1 MLNQMRRGAGNWLA
15 KVLMGILVVSF
26 VVWGVADAFRG
37 MGVSTIASVGGT
49 DVPLSR
55 FQRDYARALQQLSA
69 NAGQPI
75 NPADAA
81 AFGLPQQVL
90 GRIVTETVLNDTAG
104 NLGIGITDNELLR
117 QIKADPNFRGA
128 DGQFSADRMRQLLA
142 ANELAEADYV
152 EAMRGLSVRRQ
163 IMDGLFG
170 GIVAPEVLVKAVNTY
185 ATQQRTVRFIDVPP
199 HAAGTPAEPTQAE
212 LKAFFDTHKASFRA
226 PEYRTFQV
234 ATLDPV
240 MLAAATPVSDA
251 DVKADYERNAE
262 KYGTPER
269 RAVQQIP
276 FSDRAGADA
285 AAAKLAAGSPL
296 AEILSER
303 KLTTADINLGLVAKS
318 GLIDPKVADAAF
330 SAPLNQPVVV
340 DGRFGPVIV
349 IVTEVQPGQQK
360 SFADVEA
367 DIKRTLAD
375 DLARR
380 KMLEISN
387 QIEDARSG
395 GATLK
400 EIADRFHLAFVEVQK
415 IDSSGENPSGAV
427 VNVPGGQPVLSA
439 ALQADVGSEPDA
451 VKLASGGL
459 AWIDVTD
466 VTPARERPFE
476 EVVADVTT
484 AWKADATQKALVAK
498 AAEIAAR
505 LRKGETLENIAAG
518 LEIDVQTSAPFKRGG
533 AAEGLSPDAVAA
545 AFNGPKG
552 FVATAASATGGQ
564 SVLVVADVFDPPFD
578 ATLPPSVQLA
588 DQVTDSVSNALLSEY
603 VAALEQEA
611 GIQINQAALNQV
623 VAPGRGS

>member
-1 MLNQMRRGAGNWLA
+1 MLNQMRRGAGNWVA
-15 KVLMGILVVSF
+15 KLLMGVLVVSF

-90 GRIVTETVLNDTAG
+90 GRIVTETVLNNTADG
-104 NLGIGITDNELLR
+104 LGIGITDDELLR
-117 QIKADPNFRGA
+117 QIKADPTFKGA

-142 ANELAEADYV
+142 ANELAEADYIA
-152 EAMRGLSVRRQ
+152 AMRGLSIRRQ

-170 GIVAPEVLVKAVNTY
+170 GVTAPAVLVQAVNTY
-185 ATQQRTVRFIDVPP
+185 ASQQRTVHYLDVPP
-199 HAAGTPAEPTQAE
+199 QAVGAAAEPSEAE
-212 LKAFFDTHKASFRA
+212 LKAFFEAHKASFRA
-226 PEYRTFQV
+226 PEFRTFQV

-240 MLAAATPVSDA
+240 MLAAATPVSDE
-251 DVKADYERNAE
+251 DVKADYERNAG

-269 RAVQQIP
+269 RNVQQIP
-276 FSDRAGADA
+276 FPDRAGADA
-285 AAAKLAAGSPL
+285 AAARLAAGSPL
-296 AEILSER
+296 ADILAER
-303 KLTTADINLGLVAKS
+303 KLTDSDIDLGLVAKS

-330 SAPLNQPVVV
+330 GAPLNQPVVV

-349 IVTEVQPGQQK
+349 IVTQVQPGQQK
-360 SFADVEA
+360 SFADVAA
-367 DIKRTLAD
+367 DIKRSLAD

-380 KMLEISN
+380 KMMEISN
-387 QIEDARSG
+387 QIEDARAG

-415 IDSSGENPSGAV
+415 VDSSGENPAGTT

-439 ALQADVGSEPDA
+439 AFQADPGSEPDA

-466 VTPARERPFE
+466 VTPARDRALS
-476 EVVADVTT
+476 EVTADVTT

-498 AAEIAAR
+498 AAEIAAAV
-505 LRKGETLENIAAG
+505 RKGQTLAAIAAG
-518 LEIDVQTSAPFKRGG
+518 LNVDVMTSAPFRRGG

-564 SVLVVADVFDPPFD
+564 SVLVVTEVYDPPFD
-578 ATLPPSVQLA
+578 ATLPASVQLG
-588 DQVTDSVSNALLSEY
+588 DQVTESVSNALLSEY
-603 VAALEQEA
+603 VAALEAEA
-611 GIQINQAALNQV
+611 GIKINQAALNQV

>member
-1 MLNQMRRGAGNWLA
+1 MLNQMRRGAGNWVA
-15 KVLMGILVVSF
+15 KLLMGVLVVSF

-90 GRIVTETVLNDTAG
+90 GRIVTETVLNNTADG
-104 NLGIGITDNELLR
+104 LGIGITDDELLR
-117 QIKADPNFRGA
+117 QIKADPTFKGA

-142 ANELAEADYV
+142 ANELAEADYIA
-152 EAMRGLSVRRQ
+152 AMRGLSIRRQ

-170 GIVAPEVLVKAVNTY
+170 GVTAPAVLVQAVNTY
-185 ATQQRTVRFIDVPP
+185 ASQQRTVHYLDVPP
-199 HAAGTPAEPTQAE
+199 QAVGAAAEPSEAE
-212 LKAFFDTHKASFRA
+212 LKAFFEAHKASFRA
-226 PEYRTFQV
+226 PEFRTFQV

-240 MLAAATPVSDA
+240 MLAAATPVSDE
-251 DVKADYERNAE
+251 DVKADYERNAG

-269 RAVQQIP
+269 RNVQQIP
-276 FSDRAGADA
+276 FPDRAGADA
-285 AAAKLAAGSPL
+285 AAARLAAGSPL
-296 AEILSER
+296 ADILAER
-303 KLTTADINLGLVAKS
+303 KLTDSDIDLGLVAKS

-330 SAPLNQPVVV
+330 GAPLNQPVVV

-349 IVTEVQPGQQK
+349 IVTQVQPGQQK
-360 SFADVEA
+360 SFADVAA
-367 DIKRTLAD
+367 DIKRSLAD

-380 KMLEISN
+380 KMMEISN
-387 QIEDARSG
+387 QIEDARAG

-415 IDSSGENPSGAV
+415 VDSSGENPAGTT

-439 ALQADVGSEPDA
+439 AFQADPGSEPDA

-466 VTPARERPFE
+466 VTPARDRALS
-476 EVVADVTT
+476 EVTADVTT

-498 AAEIAAR
+498 AAEIAAAV
-505 LRKGETLENIAAG
+505 RKGQTLEAIAAG
-518 LEIDVQTSAPFKRGG
+518 LNVDVMTSAPFRRGG

-564 SVLVVADVFDPPFD
+564 SVLVVTEVYDPPFD
-578 ATLPPSVQLA
+578 ATLPASVQLG
-588 DQVTDSVSNALLSEY
+588 DQVTESVSNALLSEY
-603 VAALEQEA
+603 VAALEAEA
-611 GIQINQAALNQV
+611 GIKINQAALNQV